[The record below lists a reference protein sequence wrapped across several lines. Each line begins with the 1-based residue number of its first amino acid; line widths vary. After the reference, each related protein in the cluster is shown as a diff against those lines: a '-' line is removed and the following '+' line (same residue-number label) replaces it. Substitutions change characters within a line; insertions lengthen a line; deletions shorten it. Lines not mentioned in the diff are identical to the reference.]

1 MNLRVVMLTNLKLS
15 LTTLKKDMK
24 ELQDQDEGERI
35 NAFDAVKVETKSEV
49 QAGFLPFQHH
59 KH

>member
-1 MNLRVVMLTNLKLS
+1 MLTNLRLS

-35 NAFDAVKVETKSEV
+35 NAFDAVKVKTESEV
-49 QAGFLPFQHH
+49 
-59 KH
+59 